1 MSGEIGASILYNVK
15 KRLHLS
21 SVIFVFCCAIFTEH
35 LLADNHQDQRVLIGV
50 LAYNGEQQ
58 TLDRWN
64 PTAKYLAQHID
75 GRLFEI
81 VPLTHEDFV
90 HAINKGQLDFIL
102 TNPGHYTVLE
112 VEYGATRIATFKAR
126 FEDRILTH
134 FSSVI
139 FTRRDSPV
147 ENLQGLRGRTLA
159 AVSSSAFGGFQL
171 AQAEFLNRGL
181 DIYDD
186 SSLKWLGFPHTD
198 IVRAVLSGTADAGT
212 VRTGILEKMA
222 ARGEIDLSE
231 LRVQEEKFT
240 PGFPLLHSTEL
251 YPEWPIAQLPDTDA
265 RLAKQVAITL
275 LQMPENSLPA
285 IVSEGAGWT
294 IPLDYRNVHEL
305 FRRLQVPPYPPVPLK
320 FSDFWRSYR
329 GWVSLIGVLFLG
341 CVFAIF
347 YTLRINRELKHSQQA
362 LSSHQEKLEAGI
374 NERTAELSAVNQA
387 LQQDIE
393 SRIKFE
399 NTLHEGCE
407 ILQTMY
413 TISSRTDLTRQQRM
427 QSIVDLARQYL
438 SEEVAVF
445 SIFDGESFQTST
457 FSPGSEELS
466 APLDSNHALQALES
480 GQIVHLQDDSKY
492 RSYLAC
498 SSPLPDHKSGLLEF
512 ACLNHD
518 SVEVLEQPITA
529 PAELGLRILHL
540 LTQWVGNELTQLESE
555 NKYTDK
561 QQQTQLRF
569 ADITQREREV
579 LQLVA
584 DGESN
589 KDIARKLEISA
600 KTVELHRANLIRKTA
615 TNSSI
620 QLIKLATASGIV
632 T

>member
-1 MSGEIGASILYNVK
+1 MASL
-15 KRLHLS
+15 
-21 SVIFVFCCAIFTEH
+21 
-35 LLADNHQDQRVLIGV
+35 LLAISSLVFSGQLMAQDSQGEKVLIGV

-58 TLDRWN
+58 TLDRWR
-64 PTAKYLAQHID
+64 PTAEYLAQHID
-75 GRLFEI
+75 GRPFEI

-112 VEYGATRIATFKAR
+112 VEYGATRIATFKSR

-134 FSSVI
+134 FGSVI
-139 FTRRDSPV
+139 FTRRDSAI
-147 ENLQGLRGRTLA
+147 ENLQGFRGHTLA
-159 AVSSSAFGGFQL
+159 AVSNSAFGGFQL
-171 AQAEFLNRGL
+171 AQAEFLNKNL

-198 IVRAVLSGTADAGT
+198 IVKAVLSGQADAGT

-231 LRVQEEKFT
+231 IRILEQKAT
-240 PGFPLLHSTEL
+240 TDFPLLHSTDL
-251 YPEWPIAQLPDTDA
+251 YPEWPIARLPDTDA
-265 RLAKQVAITL
+265 KLAKQVAITL
-275 LQMPENSLPA
+275 LQMPENALPA
-285 IVSEGAGWT
+285 VASEGAGWT
-294 IPLDYRNVHEL
+294 IPLDYRSVHEL
-305 FRRLQVPPYPPVPLK
+305 FRRLQVLPYPPVPLELK
-320 FSDFWRSYR
+320 DFWQSYR
-329 GWVSLIGVLFLG
+329 DWILLMGVLFLG
-341 CVFAIF
+341 CMVAIF
-347 YTLRINRELKHSQQA
+347 YTLKINRELKYSQQA
-362 LSSHQEKLEAGI
+362 LSNHGEKLEAGI
-374 NERTAELSAVNQA
+374 NERTAELSAVNRA
-387 LQQDIE
+387 LQEDIE

-413 TISSRTDLTRQQRM
+413 TISSRNDLTRQQRM

-438 SEEVAVF
+438 SEEVGVF

-457 FSPGSEELS
+457 FSPASEELS
-466 APLDSNHALQALES
+466 APLDSDHALQALQS

-492 RSYLAC
+492 RSYVAC

-512 ACLNHD
+512 ASLNHD
-518 SVEVLEQPITA
+518 NVEVLEQPITA

-555 NKYTDK
+555 KKYTDK
-561 QQQTQLRF
+561 QQQAQLRF

-589 KDIARKLEISA
+589 KDIARKLDISA

-620 QLIKLATASGIV
+620 QLIKLATSAEIV
-632 T
+632 F

>member
-1 MSGEIGASILYNVK
+1 MFVICC
-15 KRLHLS
+15 
-21 SVIFVFCCAIFTEH
+21 VIFTQQ
-35 LLADNHQDQRVLIGV
+35 LLADNHQDQKVLIGV

-58 TLDRWN
+58 TLDRWQ
-64 PTAKYLAQHID
+64 PTAQYLAQHID
-75 GRLFEI
+75 GRQFEI

-112 VEYGATRIATFKAR
+112 VEYGATRIATFKSR
-126 FEDRILTH
+126 FEGRVLTH

-139 FTRRDSPV
+139 FTRRDSAI
-147 ENLQGLRGRTLA
+147 ENLRSLRGHTLA
-159 AVSSSAFGGFQL
+159 AVSNSAFGGFQL
-171 AQAEFLNRGL
+171 AQAEFLNKNL

-198 IVRAVLSGTADAGT
+198 IVRAVLSGKADAGT

-222 ARGEIDLSE
+222 ERGEIDLSE
-231 LRVQEEKFT
+231 IRILEAKST
-240 PGFPLLHSTEL
+240 PGFPLLHSTDL
-251 YPEWPIAQLPDTDA
+251 YPEWPIAQLPDTNA
-265 RLAKQVAITL
+265 KLAKRVAITL

-305 FRRLQVPPYPPVPLK
+305 FRRLQVQPYPPVPLK
-320 FSDFWRSYR
+320 FSDFWQSYR
-329 GWVSLIGVLFLG
+329 DWILLMGILFMG
-341 CVFAIF
+341 CMVAIF
-347 YTLRINRELKHSQQA
+347 YTLKINRELKHSQQA
-362 LSSHQEKLEAGI
+362 LSNHGEKLEAGI
-374 NERTAELSAVNQA
+374 SERTAELSAVNQA
-387 LQQDIE
+387 LQEDIE

-413 TISSRTDLTRQQRM
+413 TISSRSDLTRQQRM

-438 SEEVAVF
+438 SEEVGVF

-457 FSPGSEELS
+457 FSPASEELT
-466 APLDSNHALQALES
+466 APLDSDHASQALES
-480 GQIVHLQDDSKY
+480 GQIVHLQDDPKY
-492 RSYLAC
+492 RSYVAC

-512 ACLNHD
+512 ASLNHD

-555 NKYTDK
+555 NKKNIK

-569 ADITQREREV
+569 ASITQREREV

-589 KDIARKLEISA
+589 KDIARKLDISA

-620 QLIKLATASGIV
+620 QLIKLATVAKIV
-632 T
+632 A